1 MVSECAQ
8 TGRVPST
15 LISLACWPGGEGGG
29 GKNRH
34 WSCDVDAQLLSTARL
49 GANGIS
55 RFGPTTRI
63 TQRAYCSEHYKLLRL
78 HMYLADGPGLQ
89 AVLVAPVR
97 RVERLRKETRMSTA
111 LVYNKLFQNPLKLP
125 ESIQVLQKKT
135 VVTSKK
141 ENTKHINLFDSCTK

>member
-1 MVSECAQ
+1 
-8 TGRVPST
+8 
-15 LISLACWPGGEGGG
+15 
-29 GKNRH
+29 
-34 WSCDVDAQLLSTARL
+34 
-49 GANGIS
+49 
-55 RFGPTTRI
+55 
-63 TQRAYCSEHYKLLRL
+63 
-78 HMYLADGPGLQ
+78 MYLADGPGLQ